1 MISHHDQILARAAA
15 FLGVA
20 VIVIAG
26 IMMLIYPSVEGL
38 PAGFRS
44 PVLAFE
50 FATSESD
57 LAFMAGSDESARQ
70 IRREMNRGQ
79 LLDMVFPFAYG
90 GLIFVLL
97 LMLTSKGYLLP
108 KIGIIFALAIIPADL
123 WENQVMYAITKRLEE
138 GLLAAD
144 LLPRLHKAT
153 WLKWWAIGLSAICL
167 AAGYFQQKKILNGV
181 ISFFA
186 GAGVAVAWI
195 AGSNAVSV
203 EIMALILMGVFGYF
217 STISIYWYKRG
228 KKSGIIKR

>member
-57 LAFMAGSDESARQ
+57 LAFMAGSDENARQ

-90 GLIFVLL
+90 GLILVLL
-97 LMLTSKGYLLP
+97 LTLTRKGYLLP

-167 AAGYFQQKKILNGV
+167 SVGYFQQKKYLNGF
-181 ISFFA
+181 I
-186 GAGVAVAWI
+186 GIMGGTGIAVAWI
-195 AGSNAVSV
+195 TGGNAIFV
-203 EIMALILMGVFGYF
+203 EMMALLLLILFGYF
-217 STISIYWYKRG
+217 SIISIYLYWVRKKRN
-228 KKSGIIKR
+228 I

>member
-1 MISHHDQILARAAA
+1 MISHHDQMLTRAAA

-26 IMMLIYPSVEGL
+26 IMMLIYPSVDDL
-38 PAGFRS
+38 PDGFRS

-50 FATSESD
+50 FATTESD
-57 LAFMAGSDESARQ
+57 LAFMTGNDEETRQ

-79 LLDMVFPFAYG
+79 LVDMVFPFAYG

-97 LMLTSKGYLLP
+97 LALSRMGYLLP
-108 KIGIIFALAIIPADL
+108 KIGIIFVLAIIPADL
-123 WENQVMYAITKRLEE
+123 WENQVMYAITERLDE

-144 LLPRLHKAT
+144 LLPRLHVAT

-167 AAGYFQQKKILNGV
+167 AVGYFQQKNFLNGV

-186 GAGVAVAWI
+186 GAGVTAAWMS
-195 AGSNAVSV
+195 GSNAVFV
-203 EIMALILMGVFGYF
+203 EIMVLILTVFFGYF
-217 STISIYWYKRG
+217 SILSIYQYWLM
-228 KKSGIIKR
+228 KKKGYIT